1 MQILPNMP
9 FKGNLKAYY
18 KVRLLAL
25 TQCYSLTY
33 YKVRQV
39 LLHSVTGI
47 AKPDDYYKVRQ
58 NKVSARAEN
67 PSPVSK
73 TGLGFSARAKG
84 LKTSLKISVFVL
96 AITAGMLERK
106 KTISTRLRGIVRYCE
121 AVWPSG

>member
-18 KVRLLAL
+18 KVRRLGL

-47 AKPDDYYKVRQ
+47 AKRDDYYKVRQ

-73 TGLGFSARAKG
+73 TGLGFSARAN
-84 LKTSLKISVFVL
+84 
-96 AITAGMLERK
+96 
-106 KTISTRLRGIVRYCE
+106 LR
-121 AVWPSG
+121 SGSILVSRAT